1 MESRSR
7 LDLCCLEL
15 VLGFAAALSRAV
27 PRQSWSNMLVEAFGR
42 KNETYE
48 FCKEV
53 ESFTEAAH
61 AG

>member
-1 MESRSR
+1 
-7 LDLCCLEL
+7 
-15 VLGFAAALSRAV
+15 LSRAV

-61 AG
+61 AGWKERDFLRSPQFCT